1 MAAPRFDVRRC
12 AAGIV
17 FAVALGAATAPAWR
31 VVLLGA
37 EPTLEQLLALRC
49 SGRDAAAAGGPA
61 PVARESASRRDVAG
75 SAP

>member
-1 MAAPRFDVRRC
+1 MAAPRFDVRC
-12 AAGIV
+12 QAVGIV

-49 SGRDAAAAGGPA
+49 SSRDAAAAGGPA
-61 PVARESASRRDVAG
+61 PPALESASRRDIAG